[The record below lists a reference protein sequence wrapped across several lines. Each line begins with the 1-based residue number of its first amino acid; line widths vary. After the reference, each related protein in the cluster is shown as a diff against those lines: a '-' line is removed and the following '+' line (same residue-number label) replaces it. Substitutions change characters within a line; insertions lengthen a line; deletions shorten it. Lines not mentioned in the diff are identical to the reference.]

1 MIVLDFFTLNSVA
14 LNDVLTQVI
23 QVENQQTISENI
35 EPLLDGQR
43 SQNNPH
49 LCPPNRLL
57 SQTDLYFGRNIGTA
71 GRVTER
77 QFRRFL
83 ESTVMPRFPVG
94 TTVYNASGQFL
105 DRSQTL
111 IREPSKVLNLMQTAT
126 TENQQAVND
135 IIGDY
140 KQRFQQQSVL
150 QVTNSDIT
158 VNCGQGTN
166 LIKNDPTPEFIQV
179 DLYFGNTTQL
189 LWNPC
194 FEERFSPSQLDCNL
208 GNMGQVSDR
217 QFRHFLATEVT
228 PRFPNGLTV
237 YDTKTLSLNRHR
249 DLTQESANVVAL
261 IFEDSA
267 ENEERLEQL
276 IDVYQDQ
283 FQEESVLEVV
293 NEEIKVG
300 FGQGEDVIENDAT
313 PELIQVD
320 LYFGQ
325 NIGKID
331 RVSDRQFRQFLRDE
345 ITPRFPDGLTVYNAD
360 GQYLDQSKRLIRESS
375 KVVSLVLEDTQMN
388 ERSLNQIIAAYRQT
402 FQQESVLVV
411 VDETLEVWFK

>member
-1 MIVLDFFTLNSVA
+1 MVVLDFFTLSSV
-14 LNDVLTQVI
+14 VLKNESPQVI
-23 QVENQQTISENI
+23 QVENPQIIVETV
-35 EPLLDGQR
+35 EPLSDNWR
-43 SQNNPH
+43 SQNSSH
-49 LCPPNRLL
+49 LCAPNSLL
-57 SQTDLYFGRNIGTA
+57 SQTDLYFGRNIGTT

-83 ESTVMPRFPVG
+83 EATVLPRFPVG
-94 TTVYNASGQFL
+94 TTVYNASGQFR

-111 IREPSKVLNLMQTAT
+111 IREPSKVLTLLQTKT
-126 TENQQAVND
+126 TEDQQAVNA
-135 IIGDY
+135 IIDDY
-140 KQRFQQQSVL
+140 KKRFQQQSVL

-158 VNCGQGTN
+158 VDCGQGTD

-179 DLYFGNTTQL
+179 DFYFGNTTQL

-237 YDTKTLSLNRHR
+237 YDTKTLSLDRHR
-249 DLTQESANVVAL
+249 DLTQESANVVSL
-261 IFEDSA
+261 VFEDTV
-267 ENEERLEQL
+267 ENEAQLEQL

-325 NIGKID
+325 NIGKTD

-345 ITPRFPDGLTVYNAD
+345 ITHRFPDGLTVYDAD